1 MKFRDSELIGL
12 RNKAIPQWIDK
23 VLEEDFDRVILV
35 VGVEGVGKSTLA
47 ILLGHLI
54 TEARNKKMG
63 IDRPFQIETNISYD
77 LKKLKRQVFKD
88 SVSGDVRIIDESAIT
103 GGYRR
108 EAMGK
113 MNRLLNKTLMTCR
126 SRNQILLF
134 LIPSINAVES
144 YIRERCHSIIR
155 VVDRGHAWVYG
166 ANEKGKVSWDRKKK
180 KVVFRERAK
189 YHLER
194 YRSVQDILGK
204 EEWDRYVKHKE
215 TSLSDEYD
223 EGDDEPEVIIPKN
236 YLAKKQ
242 ILNRFSVASDTWK
255 KYLKDK
261 DTITRKTRGGQHRVN
276 PEDFERWLYDEQ

>member
-215 TSLSDEYD
+215 DSLSEEYD
-223 EGDDEPEVIIPKN
+223 EREDLVDDKEISYVYPKVLMKRYQISRRTVVKGCEEGVKHFRTKAN
-236 YLAKKQ
+236 QRKIDEADFKRWY
-242 ILNRFSVASDTWK
+242 ILN
-255 KYLKDK
+255 
-261 DTITRKTRGGQHRVN
+261 G
-276 PEDFERWLYDEQ
+276 